1 MKRLKRI
8 MALVITIAMVLGM
21 TSMTA
26 FAADTHTI
34 TVSPTDTHTYK
45 IYQVLTGTLSEEG
58 SKQLGNPAWGA
69 DVIAE
74 PGNVNDFITSI
85 TAAGISEQDIA
96 QLVGAKVD
104 TTKGSGPV
112 DKDHPATGLATGY
125 YVLIDTTTLEKYG
138 SDPEKIDTKALNV
151 VYVVND
157 ISNMAIKW
165 GTTEDKKEIVSD
177 TLGKDEGTNT
187 INGATDNV
195 SVGDTVNYK
204 ITAKVP
210 ANADKYNYF
219 YFVVN
224 DTLDKGLTLT
234 NGTIKVYKGSVDD
247 ANLLTEGTV
256 TGSGT
261 DQTVTGDYLLKT
273 GDAASPNTF
282 QVALTD
288 AKSHAGEDIIVTYSA
303 VLNKDAV
310 IGETPNKNTSTV
322 TYSNNPNH
330 DYDGDNYPGFPD
342 QKDKDALGET
352 PKTET
357 ETYTTGI
364 EIQKVDENGKPLTG
378 ATFEISGL
386 STKTVLTV
394 SEVFE
399 ADENGDYYKLKNG
412 KYTKEAP
419 TTEQTMEPAETGA
432 TTGYVIAEEGDVIGS
447 DAIVVGEVTYRPYVP
462 ETDTGKTI
470 YVLVNGNA
478 DQYEDGKYKKTV
490 ETKTENTATDHKV
503 ALAVDANGIVRF
515 DGLGAGTY
523 TIKETVTPQGY
534 NTLADQTVTVTFTA
548 DGTPKW
554 SFDGNGAYD
563 QGEGIYKMEIENN
576 KGTELP
582 ETGGI
587 GTTIFYVV
595 GAILVLGAGVVL
607 ITRRRMD
614 A

>member
-1 MKRLKRI
+1 MKKMKKIL
-8 MALVITIAMVLGM
+8 ALALAMAMVL
-21 TSMTA
+21 SMSALSA

-34 TVSPTDTHTYK
+34 TVSSSDTHTYK
-45 IYQVLTGTLSEEG
+45 IYQVLTGTLSEAG
-58 SKQLGNPAWGA
+58 SKQLGDPKWGA
-69 DVIAE
+69 DVVAE
-74 PGNVNDFITSI
+74 PGNVNDFIASLE
-85 TAAGISEQDIA
+85 GKSEQDVA

-138 SDPEKIDTKALNV
+138 SNPEKIDTKALNV

-177 TLGKDEGTNT
+177 TLGKDDETVND
-187 INGATDNV
+187 INGAKDNV

-204 ITAKVP
+204 IEAKVP
-210 ANADKYNYF
+210 ANANKYNYF

-224 DTLDKGLTLT
+224 DTLDKGLTFT
-234 NGTIKVYKGSVDD
+234 DGSIKVYKNAISTE
-247 ANLLTEGTV
+247 NLLTEGAV
-256 TGSGT
+256 SGSGT
-261 DQTVTGDYLLKT
+261 EQTVTGDYLLKT
-273 GDAASPNTF
+273 GTAASPNTF
-282 QVALTD
+282 QVALTE
-288 AKSHAGEDIIVTYSA
+288 ATKHAGDTIIVTYSA

-310 IGETPNKNTSTV
+310 IGESPNKNTSTV

-330 DYDGDNYPGFPD
+330 DYDGGNYPGFPND
-342 QKDKDALGET
+342 KDKDALGET

-364 EIQKVDENGKPLTG
+364 EIQKVDEEGKPLKG
-378 ATFEISGL
+378 ATFEISGT

-394 SEVFE
+394 SEKFE

-419 TTEQTMEPAETGA
+419 STDPVMEVAPDGA
-432 TTGYVIAEEGDVIGS
+432 TSGYVEDDENGTEE
-447 DAIVVGEVTYRPYVP
+447 VGGKKYRAYVP
-462 ETDTGKTI
+462 DTDEGKTI
-470 YVLVNGNA
+470 YVKVNGNA
-478 DQYEDGKYKKTV
+478 DKYESGKYKKTV
-490 ETKTENTATDHKV
+490 ESKAENTATDHKV
-503 ALAVDANGIVRF
+503 ALEVDDNGIVRF

-523 TIKETVTPQGY
+523 TIKETVTPSGY
-534 NTLADQTVTVTFTA
+534 NTLSDLTVEVTFAA

-554 SFDGNGAYD
+554 SFNGGSGTYD
-563 QGEGIYKMEIENN
+563 QSEGVYKLEIENN
-576 KGTELP
+576 KGSELP

-587 GTTIFYVV
+587 GTTIFYIA
-595 GAILVLGAGVVL
+595 GAILVIGASVVM

>member
-1 MKRLKRI
+1 MKKMKKML
-8 MALVITIAMVLGM
+8 ALALAIVMTLAMGV
-21 TSMTA
+21 TA
-26 FAADTHTI
+26 FAADGHTI
-34 TVSPTDTHTYK
+34 TVSSTDTHTYK

-58 SKQLGNPAWGA
+58 SKQLGDPAWGA
-69 DVIAE
+69 DAIAD
-74 PGNVNDFITSI
+74 PGDVNEFIASI
-85 TAAGISEQDIA
+85 TAAGLSDQDIA
-96 QLVGAKVD
+96 QLVAAKVD
-104 TTKGSGPV
+104 TTKGHGPV

-125 YVLIDTTTLEKYG
+125 YVLIDNTTLEKYG
-138 SDPEKIDTKALNV
+138 ENPEKIDTKALNV
-151 VYVVND
+151 IYVVND
-157 ISNMAIKW
+157 IDEMAIKW

-177 TLGKDEGTNT
+177 TLGKDGEGEVNS
-187 INGATDNV
+187 INGAKDNV

-210 ANADKYNYF
+210 ANASEYNYF
-219 YFVVN
+219 YFVIN
-224 DTLDKGLTLT
+224 DTLDKGLTFT
-234 NGTIKVYKGSVDD
+234 DGSIKVYKDSVAD

-261 DQTVTGDYLLKT
+261 EQTVSGDYLLKT
-273 GDAASPNTF
+273 GEAAKPNTF

-288 AKSHAGEDIIVTYSA
+288 AKAHAGEDIIVTYSA

-330 DYDGDNYPGFPD
+330 DYDGNNYPGFPNE
-342 QKDKDALGET
+342 KDKDALGET

-364 EIQKVDENGKPLTG
+364 EIQKVDENGAPLTG
-378 ATFEISGL
+378 ATFQISGQ

-394 SEVFE
+394 SEKFE
-399 ADENGDYYKLKNG
+399 ADDDGDYYKLKNG

-419 TTEQTMEPAETGA
+419 TTDPVMEEAPAGA
-432 TTGYVIAEEGDVIGS
+432 TEGYVEDENGDTE
-447 DAIVVGEVTYRPYVP
+447 VGGKKYRAYVP
-462 ETDTGKTI
+462 ETDEGKTVYI
-470 YVLVNGNA
+470 KVNGNS
-478 DQYEDGKYKKTV
+478 DQYENGKYKKTV
-490 ETKTENTATDHKV
+490 ETKTENTATNHTV
-503 ALAVDANGIVRF
+503 ALAVDDNGIVRF

-523 TIKETVTPQGY
+523 TITETATPQGY
-534 NTLADQTVTVTFTA
+534 NTIAPFDVTVSFDA

-554 SFDGNGAYD
+554 SFTGSGSYD
-563 QGEGIYKMEIENN
+563 QGEGVYKIEIENN

-587 GTTIFYVV
+587 GTTLFYVT
-595 GAILVLGAGVVL
+595 GAILVICAGVVL
-607 ITRRRMD
+607 VTRRRMN